1 MRISTSMMYDLST
14 AGMSDQQSGLYRTQQ
29 QMTTGRRLLTASDDP
44 AAASTALRISQGIS
58 LTAQQTGN
66 QQAANNSLAQSES
79 ALGSVGDLLQ
89 SASSLLISTQNSTFT
104 PTDRAAVA
112 VQLDGLLAQLTG
124 LANSRDGGGGYLFA
138 GYSETQQPFV
148 QGAGGVSYAGDDGVR
163 KLEVGP
169 GRQLE
174 VTANGADTFMR
185 IKTGNGVFATD
196 ATSTNTGTGIIDTGK
211 VANPAALDGHAYQ
224 LSFSVSAGV
233 TTYDVLDTTAGT
245 TVSTGNAFTPG
256 AAVTVAGMQF
266 TVSGNPANGDSFTSS
281 PSANQSVFKSLADG
295 IAALRSG
302 APDAVRTSQ
311 INGALANIY
320 RAQDNVSLQRAKLG
334 TNMSELTTLTT
345 VSSAADASQK
355 TRLSDLVDLDYA
367 AAATELSS
375 RQTALTAAQQTFS
388 KLSKL
393 SLFNYLA

>member
-14 AGMSDQQSGLYRTQQ
+14 AGMADQQSGLYKTQQ
-29 QMTTGRRLLTASDDP
+29 QMTTGRRVLTASDDP
-44 AAASTALRISQGIS
+44 AAASAALRVSQGIS
-58 LTAQQTGN
+58 LTAQQSAN

-89 SASSLLISTQNSTFT
+89 SASSLLISTQNATFT
-104 PTDRAAVA
+104 STDRAAVA

-196 ATSTNTGTGIIDTGK
+196 ATSTNTGTGIVDTGK

-233 TTYDVLDTTAGT
+233 TTYNVLDTTAGT

-281 PSANQSVFKSLADG
+281 PAANQSVFKSLADG
-295 IAALRSG
+295 IAALKSG

-311 INGALANIY
+311 INGAIANLY

-355 TRLSDLVDLDYA
+355 IRLSGLVDLDYA
-367 AAATELSS
+367 AAATEMSS

>member
-1 MRISTSMMYDLST
+1 
-14 AGMSDQQSGLYRTQQ
+14 
-29 QMTTGRRLLTASDDP
+29 
-44 AAASTALRISQGIS
+44 
-58 LTAQQTGN
+58 
-66 QQAANNSLAQSES
+66 
-79 ALGSVGDLLQ
+79 VGDLLQ
-89 SASSLLISTQNSTFT
+89 SASSLLISTQNATFT
-104 PTDRAAVA
+104 STDRAAVA

-311 INGALANIY
+311 INGALANLY